1 VAAHLN
7 QAGVPTAVV
16 DNIVTPIWEKAL
28 YNCALNPL
36 GAILGVT
43 YGELATSPDTRDL
56 MSDIIKEIYQVA
68 AARQIPL
75 QHPTAAAYFQHFL
88 ERLVPPTA
96 AHHPSM
102 LQDLQ
107 QGRQT
112 EIEALNGAIC
122 RYGAEHHL
130 ATPNNAAVS
139 RLIRFLQAR
148 ATQ

>member
-1 VAAHLN
+1 
-7 QAGVPTAVV
+7 
-16 DNIVTPIWEKAL
+16 
-28 YNCALNPL
+28 L

-43 YGELATSPDTRDL
+43 YGELAASFHTRDL
-56 MSDIIKEIYQVA
+56 MFALIDEIYRVA
-68 AARQIPL
+68 AVKQIPL
-75 QHPTAAAYFQHFL
+75 QHPTAQAYFQHFL

-122 RYGAEHHL
+122 RYGKKCHL
-130 ATPNNAAVS
+130 PTPYNDAIC
-139 RLIRFLQAR
+139 RLIRFLQPEAG
-148 ATQ
+148 APMSWS